1 MQPDDVF
8 EELKKVWGIPL
19 SRKSKVLALTVPQ
32 AGVTGSQRERIG
44 NRRNRLNTL
53 IKEHKAE
60 NL

>member
-1 MQPDDVF
+1 
-8 EELKKVWGIPL
+8 
-19 SRKSKVLALTVPQ
+19 VLALTVPE
-32 AGVTGSQRERIG
+32 AAVAKSHRERMG